1 MATKKPV
8 NMDSL
13 PAVEAEVERLQTKY
27 GTEATEKEVAEVLK
41 MAARAQELGSKKYYT
56 EK

>member
-8 NMDSL
+8 NLDSL

-27 GTEATEKEVAEVLK
+27 GSAATEDQVAEVLK
-41 MAARAQELGSKKYYT
+41 LAERAAELGSKKYAI
-56 EK
+56 K